1 MNWFRANRW
10 LGTFVII
17 FAVATLFAVYFLFR
31 AKGAFNEASARFKD
45 AAAERS
51 RLEHLDPFPNE
62 ANYRKMKG
70 YLADYG
76 AGLNKLKAELKT
88 QMLPQPAGLAPNEFQ
103 SRLRQAMTETAQKAR
118 TNRVK
123 LPDNF
128 HLGFDE
134 FTAALPNTAAAPL
147 LGQEL
152 AQMELLMK
160 YLIEARVDA
169 VTALKRTPLPEEK
182 SAAAGTAPTPPPGRK
197 PATPVATGPKMLERG
212 IVDLAFTSSPSA
224 ARKVLNQIAS
234 SNEQF
239 YIIRTLHVRNQQE
252 KGPPRDQN
260 AGAGATNAAET
271 ASNAAGVT
279 TTAKPTPSGAI
290 KFIVGNEHVETS
302 ARIELVRF
310 TF

>member
-1 MNWFRANRW
+1 MNWFRKNRW
-10 LGTFVII
+10 LGTFVIV
-17 FAVATLFAVYFLFR
+17 FAVATLFALCFLLR
-31 AKGAFNEASARFKD
+31 AKGAFDEASARFKD
-45 AAAERS
+45 AAAERN
-51 RLEHLDPFPNE
+51 RLEHLNPFPNE

-70 YLADYG
+70 YLADYE
-76 AGLNKLKAELKT
+76 AALNKLKTELKT
-88 QMLPQPAGLAPNEFQ
+88 QMLAVTPLAPNEFQ
-103 SRLRQAMTETAQKAR
+103 SRLRQVMTETAQKAR
-118 TNRVK
+118 ANRVK

-182 SAAAGTAPTPPPGRK
+182 SAAAETIPKTAPGRK
-197 PATPVATGPKMLERG
+197 PATPAATGPKMLERG

-239 YIIRTLHVRNQQE
+239 YIIRTLHVRNQQQ
-252 KGPPRDQN
+252 KGPPREQN

-271 ASNAAGVT
+271 AATA
-279 TTAKPTPSGAI
+279 TAKPTPSGAI
-290 KFIVGNEHVETS
+290 KFVVGNEHVETS
-302 ARIELVRF
+302 ARIEMVRF